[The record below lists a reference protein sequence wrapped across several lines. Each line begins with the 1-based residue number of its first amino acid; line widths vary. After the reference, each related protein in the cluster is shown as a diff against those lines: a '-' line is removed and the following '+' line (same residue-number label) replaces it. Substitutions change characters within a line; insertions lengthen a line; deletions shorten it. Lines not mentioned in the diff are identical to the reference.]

1 MHNTSYLD
9 PRVLLVGLITSLFE
23 ATIYIYSLEWT
34 PALEDAKLW
43 TISDSLP
50 LGFMFSSFMVSIC
63 VATFENKG

>member
-9 PRVLLVGLITSLFE
+9 SRVLLVGLITSLFE

-50 LGFMFSSFMVSIC
+50 LSFMVRIY
-63 VATFENKG
+63 VATFQNKG